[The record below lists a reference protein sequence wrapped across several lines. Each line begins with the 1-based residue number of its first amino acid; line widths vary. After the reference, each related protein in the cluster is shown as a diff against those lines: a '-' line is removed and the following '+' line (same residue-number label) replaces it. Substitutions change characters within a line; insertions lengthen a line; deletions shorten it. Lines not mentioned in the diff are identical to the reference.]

1 MLQKIISYLKGYL
14 YIRVTGYSPERFI
27 NACSHRNI
35 DIWGLRPSGTSYEM
49 YISVKGFRKLK
60 PVIKKTRTKVTI
72 LKRFGLPF
80 FLHRYRK
87 RKLFFVGA
95 VSSLLLIYLF
105 TCFIWNID
113 ITGNRLYTDETLL
126 EFLEG
131 KNVENGMA
139 KRKVDCDRIVKDI
152 RKEYDDIIWVSVSIQ
167 GTKLIVQIKENE
179 DSIQVNDSTDEE
191 KAYDIVA
198 ESECVIT
205 DMIVRKGL
213 AMVKAG
219 DSVKK
224 GDILVS
230 GYIPVKNDAGEITGY
245 QYQKADAQITGKM
258 QIQYKD
264 TVSTQYEIKKDL
276 GIKKEEYYIV
286 LGNRRFA
293 FGGIKNTYETFEEIS
308 GEYHVRLTEHF
319 YLPIYWGQRTV
330 RPYEIIQKNYTEKE
344 LQQLLT
350 DRFSYYYKDLKKKG
364 VEILQNDVKIYREYQ
379 NAVAMGT
386 LTIQQ
391 LVGTLEPSD
400 PAELIQENEQSG
412 EVIEGNDGNSH

>member
-1 MLQKIISYLKGYL
+1 M
-14 YIRVTGYSPERFI
+14 
-27 NACSHRNI
+27 
-35 DIWGLRPSGTSYEM
+35 
-49 YISVKGFRKLK
+49 
-60 PVIKKTRTKVTI
+60 
-72 LKRFGLPF
+72 
-80 FLHRYRK
+80 
-87 RKLFFVGA
+87 
-95 VSSLLLIYLF
+95 
-105 TCFIWNID
+105 
-113 ITGNRLYTDETLL
+113 
-126 EFLEG
+126 
-131 KNVENGMA
+131 
-139 KRKVDCDRIVKDI
+139 
-152 RKEYDDIIWVSVSIQ
+152 
-167 GTKLIVQIKENE
+167 
-179 DSIQVNDSTDEE
+179 
-191 KAYDIVA
+191 A

-308 GEYHVRLTEHF
+308 REYHVRLTEHF

-330 RPYEIIQKNYTEKE
+330 KPYKTIQKSYTEKE
-344 LQQLLT
+344 LQELLT
-350 DRFSYYYKDLKKKG
+350 NRFSYYCEDLKKKG

-379 NAVAMGT
+379 NAVAVGT

-391 LVGTLEPSD
+391 SVGTLEPSD

-412 EVIEGNDGNSH
+412 ELIDGNDGNSH